1 MRNQPL
7 SIRLL
12 LSIGL
17 LMVVSPALIN
27 EWIKIPDFAR
37 GLLMGTGIT
46 MEIISIIKMKR
57 GNRPG
62 ASY

>member
-1 MRNQPL
+1 
-7 SIRLL
+7 
-12 LSIGL
+12 
-17 LMVVSPALIN
+17 MVVSPALIN

-46 MEIISIIKMKR
+46 MEIISIIKMQR